1 MNNKPKKR
9 EIIKNIAIVF
19 LVIMLILT
27 FFSNTIM
34 NRTLPEVNTQMVT
47 SGPVSTQVRG
57 DGVVEAEDPYN
68 LVCDET
74 RKVKSVV
81 KHVGDHVEIDDV
93 IFKLEGESSEELTT
107 AKNDLESAKSD
118 YDLAIIESGLSQAE
132 VASVEAGVTVNSGTI
147 LTTLEAKDNEILS
160 ENNKLEEKKKKLV
173 DIQYQMSLIDTTS
186 TPSTDYTSEEN
197 AVANAKTALE
207 KAEKDLESAINILE
221 EYNNAKQIVD
231 TKNAALANYNSAKD
245 AYYGYTKEDGS
256 HQDGAKEA
264 FDKAETDY
272 DLKKSDYQS
281 KYSDYQNKETDYN
294 TKRDAYLAAQAAGAS
309 DVADKESAMKLAE
322 TAMNAAKTASDTA
335 LAAKDSSEKKYNECK
350 SEKDNALSAL
360 NTAESALKE
369 AEQLSA
375 VAPSQEELDKAAADK
390 KAKEDAV
397 NAKKNELAK
406 AEEALNNK
414 KNSSSSSSS
423 KNEEN
428 LKGLKK
434 QEHDISV
441 EISDLENKIKKLE
454 DERTNYL
461 SEEKTKISLESKYKD
476 ILKKEKDVKDLEAK
490 ALGGE
495 IKSPVAGEITSL
507 TYTAGEKIEA
517 GSTVCVIQIDGKG
530 YKLSFPVS
538 AKQAKAVKVG
548 DEVTVVNNWYY
559 GDLNANLVAIQP
571 DKNNTRDGKI
581 LVFSLSGES
590 VQPGQ
595 NLTLSVGEKSS
606 NYDLVVPLSAIRED
620 TNGKFVLIL
629 DTKNTPFGSRYVAK
643 KVDVKVLAEDDKV
656 AAVDGEL
663 MGWEY
668 VITNASKH
676 IENKDQVKLADK

>member
-1 MNNKPKKR
+1 MNKPKKR

-81 KHVGDHVEIDDV
+81 KRVGDHVEIDDV
-93 IFKLEGESSEELTT
+93 IFMLEGESSEELTT

-160 ENNKLEEKKKKLV
+160 ENNKLEEKKKKLA

-207 KAEKDLESAINILE
+207 KAEKDLESAINVLE

-281 KYSDYQNKETDYN
+281 KYSDYQTKEADYN
-294 TKRDAYLAAQAAGAS
+294 TKREAFLNANAADADYNDKKAAM
-309 DVADKESAMKLAE
+309 ELAE
-322 TAMNAAKTASDTA
+322 TAMNAAKSSSDTA
-335 LAAKDSSEKKYNECK
+335 LAAKDTAEKKYNECK

-375 VAPSQEELDKAAADK
+375 VAPSQEDLDKATADK

-397 NAKKNELAK
+397 NAKKSELAK

-461 SEEKTKISLESKYKD
+461 TEEKTKISLESKYKD

-495 IKSPVAGEITSL
+495 IKSPVAGEITALS
-507 TYTAGEKIEA
+507 YTSGEKIEA

-571 DKNNTRDGKI
+571 DKNNTRDGKV

-620 TNGKFVLIL
+620 NNGKFVLIL

-643 KVDVKVLAEDDKV
+643 KVEVKVLAEDDKV